1 MPSTGTLDK
10 ETVASATGTHL
21 EPFRDIIDRF
31 GLLLGRQAEARAA
44 LQPADLSGMVVEEE
58 RFLNGEPLV
67 SFLDPVLFETPFRQA
82 ASQVWPVLG
91 VIFPLLAESLAALGK
106 KLEKDGPWTAQC
118 LTAVAHGDG
127 DALEAAS
134 ARAGVAP
141 DFLLM
146 ALRAA
151 YAPCV
156 AVHKEAMTVLVPI
169 ELWRK
174 AHCPVCGS
182 DPDLAVLESTS
193 EPSEFLVSK
202 GGEIWHHCPVCTSR
216 WRFMRLACPGCNNQ
230 DHETLNR
237 FSVPGAPREYIYAC
251 DACGQYLPCLDLL
264 ERADRVDFDL
274 AALHAIHLDA
284 AAQASGYRPLSPA
297 PWTALGFAEAMAS

>member
-10 ETVASATGTHL
+10 EAVVTTTGTHL

-31 GLLLGRQAEARAA
+31 GLLLARQTETRAA
-44 LQPADLSGMVVEEE
+44 LQPADLGAMVVVEE
-58 RFLNGEPLV
+58 RFLSGEPLV
-67 SFLDPVLFETPFRQA
+67 SFLDPVLFEGPFRQS

-91 VIFPLLAESLAALGK
+91 VIFPLLAESLAELRQ
-106 KLEKDGPWTAQC
+106 KLEQDTAWTAQC
-118 LTAVAHGDG
+118 LRAVAHGDA

-146 ALRAA
+146 ALRTA

-156 AVHKEAMTVLVPI
+156 AVHKAAMTALAPV

-193 EPSEFLVSK
+193 EPTEFLVSK
-202 GGEIWHHCPVCTSR
+202 GGEIWHHCPVCTHR

-237 FSVPGAPREYIYAC
+237 FSVPGMPREYIYAC